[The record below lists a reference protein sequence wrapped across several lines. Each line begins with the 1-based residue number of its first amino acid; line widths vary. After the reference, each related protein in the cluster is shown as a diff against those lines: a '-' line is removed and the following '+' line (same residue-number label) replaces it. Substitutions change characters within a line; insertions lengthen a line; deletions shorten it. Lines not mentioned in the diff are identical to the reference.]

1 MANTPKVK
9 DMHETDKDIS
19 SKSFISGRLQ
29 HVPVDPKAEFK
40 RTTLAAGAILWRGNP
55 AAPEVALIHRPHYD
69 DWSLP
74 KGKVDPG
81 ESLPATVA
89 RELWEETGYKV
100 KLGKL
105 VGKVTYPVQGRTK
118 VVYYWLAQVLSGE
131 FTPNEEADELVWMP
145 IEQARERV
153 TYQLDEDVLDK
164 AAKRLQ
170 LIPDALVLY
179 VRHARAHNR
188 KNWSGD
194 DNLRPLDKKGRRQAE
209 MLIAELSP
217 YQPTAIYSATPD
229 RCLNTAAPI
238 ADELNLP
245 VHVDALLGDDAWLEQ
260 PSKALLAFKSIV
272 ARGGTP
278 IIVSQGLTI
287 PSVIGSYAPVF
298 MDTEDLNVKKSS
310 VWVLS
315 FLEDELVGADYLASP
330 LPVR

>member
-1 MANTPKVK
+1 MAKTPKVK
-9 DMHETDKDIS
+9 DMHETDKDIQCDT
-19 SKSFISGRLQ
+19 FISGRLQ
-29 HVPVDPKAEFK
+29 QVPVDPNAEFE

-89 RELWEETGYKV
+89 RELWEETGYHV

-131 FTPNEEADELVWMP
+131 FTANEEADELVWMP
-145 IEQARERV
+145 IAEARERV
-153 TYQLDEDVLDK
+153 TYKLDEDVLDK
-164 AAKRLQ
+164 ALKRLQ
-170 LIPDALVLY
+170 LMPETMVLY
-179 VRHARAHNR
+179 IRHARAHDR
-188 KNWSGD
+188 KTWSGD

-217 YQPTAIYSATPD
+217 YQPTAIYSAAPD
-229 RCLNTAAPI
+229 RCLQTAAPL

-245 VHVDALLGDDAWLEQ
+245 VHVDALLGDDAWLDQ
-260 PSKALLAFKSIV
+260 PIKARLAFDAIV

-278 IIVSQGLTI
+278 VVVSQGLTI
-287 PSVIGSYAPVF
+287 PSVIEQLAPKF
-298 MDTEDLNVKKSS
+298 MDTDDLKVKKAS

-315 FLEDELVGADYLASP
+315 FHDGELTGADYLASP

>member
-1 MANTPKVK
+1 
-9 DMHETDKDIS
+9 MHETDKDIQCDT
-19 SKSFISGRLQ
+19 FISGRLQ
-29 HVPVDPKAEFK
+29 QVPVDPNAEFE

-89 RELWEETGYKV
+89 RELWEETGYHV

-131 FTPNEEADELVWMP
+131 FTANEEADELVWMP
-145 IEQARERV
+145 IAEARERV
-153 TYQLDEDVLDK
+153 TYKLDEDVLDK
-164 AAKRLQ
+164 ALKRLE
-170 LIPDALVLY
+170 LMPETMVLY
-179 VRHARAHNR
+179 IRHARAHDR
-188 KNWSGD
+188 KTWSGD

-209 MLIAELSP
+209 MLIAELSS
-217 YQPTAIYSATPD
+217 YQPTAIYSAAPD
-229 RCLNTAAPI
+229 RCLQTAAPL

-245 VHVDALLGDDAWLEQ
+245 VHVDALLGDDAWLDQ
-260 PSKALLAFKSIV
+260 PTKARLAFDAIV

-278 IIVSQGLTI
+278 VVVSQGRTI
-287 PSVIGSYAPVF
+287 PSVIEQLAPKF
-298 MDTEDLNVKKSS
+298 MDTDDLKVKKAS

-315 FLEDELVGADYLASP
+315 FHDGELTGADYLASP

>member
-1 MANTPKVK
+1 MAKTPKVK

-29 HVPVDPKAEFK
+29 QVPVDPKAEFK
-40 RTTLAAGAILWRGNP
+40 RTTLAAGAVLWRGDP
-55 AAPEVALIHRPHYD
+55 AAPEVALIHRPHYN

-89 RELWEETGYKV
+89 RELQEETGYEV

-131 FTPNEEADELVWMP
+131 FIANEEADQLLWMP
-145 IEQARERV
+145 IAKAREKV

-170 LIPDALVLY
+170 LMPDALVLY
-179 VRHARAHNR
+179 VRHARAHDR
-188 KNWSGD
+188 KSWSGD
-194 DNLRPLDKKGRRQAE
+194 DDLRPLDKKGRRQAE
-209 MLIAELSP
+209 MLISELSP
-217 YQPTAIYSATPD
+217 YQPTAIYSASPD
-229 RCLNTAAPI
+229 RCVNTAAPI

-245 VHVDALLGDDAWLEQ
+245 VHIDALLGDDAWVEQ
-260 PSKALLAFKSIV
+260 PGKALLAFQSIV

-287 PSVIGSYAPVF
+287 PSIIESYEPLF
-298 MDTEDLNVKKSS
+298 MDTDELKVKKSS

-315 FLEDELVGADYLASP
+315 FVKGELIGADYLASP